1 MQSVCTKF
9 KGQLFKLLHQ
19 LENTTP
25 HFIRCIKPNAKQH
38 PGVYEEDLVLQQL
51 RCCGVLEVVRISRS
65 GFPTRMTHLEFSRR
79 YGFLLVDTNVSQDP
93 LSISV
98 AILQQFNLLPEM
110 YQVGYTKLY
119 LRTGQIGKLE
129 EQRKQLLQGILGI
142 QKCFRGCQARQYF
155 HEVKKGVTTLQSFI
169 RGENAR
175 MKYGSIAKNYAVNAS
190 QTVDE
195 HLAAIICLQSAI
207 RGWLA
212 QQQLSDKCKLKRRSY
227 ENTKRKPGKKIS
239 EVKIVPQEQVEAQ
252 SSILAEL
259 QKRVVK
265 AEAALGQKEEE
276 NASLREQL
284 QHSERRWSEYEARMK
299 TMEEMWQMQMASLQA
314 SLAAARKSLAAD
326 NTAGQPGKLD
336 SSTSP
341 HGCDSEDNLSGGS
354 QTPGG
359 GTINKVFGAI
369 PGFRA
374 GRDNNGSI
382 NVVNSLAKEFE
393 QRTQNFEDDARALV
407 DVSAGQSASTI
418 NPDQE
423 IRKLK
428 LRFETWKKEYKVR
441 LWETKARVH
450 KLRHGDKKSCRK
462 WWGRISAR
470 AS

>member
-25 HFIRCIKPNAKQH
+25 HFIRCIKPNSNQL
-38 PGVYEEDLVLQQL
+38 PGVYEEHLVLQQL

-65 GFPTRMTHLEFSRR
+65 GYPTRMTHQEFSRR
-79 YGFLLVDTNVSQDP
+79 YGLLLGDTIISQDP
-93 LSISV
+93 LSVSV
-98 AILQQFNLLPEM
+98 AILQQFNVLPDM
-110 YQVGYTKLY
+110 YQVGYTKVY
-119 LRTGQIGKLE
+119 LRMGQVGKLE
-129 EQRKQLLQGILGI
+129 EQRKRFLKSIHEI
-142 QKCFRGCQARQYF
+142 QKCFRGYQARRYF
-155 HEVKKGVTTLQSFI
+155 YELKKAVTTLQSYI
-169 RGENAR
+169 RGENTR
-175 MKYGSIAKNYAVNAS
+175 RKCSSIAVNSS
-190 QTVDE
+190 QTVEE
-195 HLAAIICLQSAI
+195 HLDAIIYLQSAI